1 MRIAVWHDPPSGGAR
16 RAIDELLHRLARR
29 HTVDL
34 YRQVNRSGL
43 VPMAPPDGVRV
54 EDIPFQPRTQR
65 RLGFYWNDVLTYRDL
80 LDLDRRER
88 TLASR
93 IDEGDYDLALVSV
106 LRTGQAPSA
115 LTYLRTPTVYYCHE
129 PPRRF
134 WEPWCRPEAAPLS
147 RYERLRLLWRW
158 PTRSLI
164 DSAIR
169 RRDQRNVR
177 RANLVL
183 TNSEYTRR
191 RIEAVY
197 SRDATV
203 CYLGV
208 DSERFQ
214 PPAKRP
220 ATQSV
225 VSVGA
230 LEAHKGFDFVIRALG
245 AIPAERR
252 PDLTIVGASG
262 HSRMPAYLQQLA
274 DQSQVRLQIRQA
286 VSDADLQAIYRRS
299 ALFVFGAHQEPFG
312 LVLLEAM
319 ASGLP
324 VVAVREGGVPEIVQ
338 HGQTGL
344 LVSRDEV
351 AFGAAVD
358 TVLQD
363 ADRLRRLGANA
374 RQDVEKRWSWDNA
387 SDRLEWHFGQVGASH
402 SRTPRLERI

>member
-16 RAIDELLHRLARR
+16 RAIDELVRRLARR

-34 YRQVNRSGL
+34 YRQVKRSEI
-43 VPMAPPDGVRV
+43 VPPWPIDGVRV
-54 EDIPFQPRTQR
+54 EDIVFQPRAQR
-65 RLGFYWNDVLTYRDL
+65 RLGFVWSDVIVYRDL

-88 TLASR
+88 TLAAQ
-93 IDEGDYDLALVSV
+93 IDDRDYDLVLVSV

-115 LTYLRTPTVYYCHE
+115 LSYLRTPTVYYCHE

-169 RRDQRNVR
+169 RRDQRNVC
-177 RANLVL
+177 RADLVL

-191 RIEAVY
+191 RIQEVY
-197 SRDATV
+197 HRDATV

-208 DSERFQ
+208 DLERF
-214 PPAKRP
+214 RP
-220 ATQSV
+220 TVERSATQSV

-230 LEAHKGFDFVIRALG
+230 LEAHKGFAFVIHALG

-262 HSRMPAYLQQLA
+262 HPRMPAHLQQLA
-274 DQSQVRLQIRQA
+274 AQVQVRLQVRQA
-286 VSDADLQAIYRRS
+286 VSDADLQAIYRQS

-319 ASGLP
+319 ATGLP
-324 VVAVREGGVPEIVQ
+324 VVAVREGGVPEIIQ
-338 HGQTGL
+338 HGRTGML
-344 LVSRDEV
+344 ASRDV
-351 AFGAAVD
+351 GAFAAAID
-358 TVLQD
+358 DVLRD
-363 ADRLRRLGANA
+363 ADRRRCLGAQA
-374 RQDVEKRWSWDNA
+374 RQDVEKRWSWDSA
-387 SDRLEWHFGQVGASH
+387 ADRLEQLLGPVAASQ
-402 SRTPRLERI
+402 SRARQLERA